1 MTANQCD
8 IGLIGLAVMGE
19 NLVLNMESKGF
30 SVAVFNRTTEV
41 TDKFAA
47 GRAKGKNIQPTRT
60 MEEFVGALKKP
71 RKAMIMVKAGG
82 PVDAVIGQLAPLLD
96 KGDVIVDG
104 GNSLFTDTQRRC
116 KDLEGRGIHF
126 VGCGVSG
133 GEEGALKGPSLM
145 PGGPRESWEI
155 IAPIFR
161 KIAAQVDGEP
171 CCRYMGPDGA
181 GHYVKMVHN
190 GIEYGDMQLICEAY
204 AIMKNVLGMEAPE
217 LAEIFTEW
225 NKGELDSYLIDI
237 TSQIFRKID
246 PETGKPL
253 VDVILDKAGQKG
265 TGMWTLQSAI
275 AQSVVISTINA
286 AVEARVISSR
296 KDERVAASKILPQ
309 PKPEKFTGDR
319 KKLIDAVGN
328 ALYASKIVSYAQGM
342 ELLGAA
348 SKQYDWNLN
357 FGDIATIWRGGCI
370 IRAKF
375 LNRIVD
381 AYARNP
387 PMRAIPHCTISCSIP
402 ILPTSSG
409 IRRTTGGSPSPP
421 QSSKA
426 SRCRRFLRR
435 WLTSIAIARRVCHRT
450 CCKRNATSLAR
461 TLTSGS
467 IKRAFFTP
475 NGSNPTTS
483 RSKNLLGRKNR
494 RRVTPASSH
503 SSVEAA
509 NRHSGSESAAVL
521 GYPVSGVT

>member
-47 GRAKGKNIQPTRT
+47 GPAQGKNIQPTRT
-60 MEEFVGALKKP
+60 IEEFLGALKKP
-71 RKAMIMVKAGG
+71 RKVMIMIKAGK
-82 PVDAVIGQLAPLLD
+82 PVDQVIGELVPFLE
-96 KGDVIVDG
+96 KGDVIIDG

-116 KDLEGRGIHF
+116 KDLEGKGIHF

-204 AIMKNVLGMEAPE
+204 AIMKHVLGMEAPE
-217 LAEIFTEW
+217 LGEIFTEW
-225 NKGELDSYLIDI
+225 NKGELDSYLIEI
-237 TSQIFRKID
+237 TSQIFRKLD

-309 PKPEKFTGDR
+309 PKPKKFSGDR
-319 KKLIDAVGN
+319 KKLIDAVRH

-348 SKQYDWNLN
+348 SKQYNWNLN

-381 AYARNP
+381 AYKRDSALHNLLLDSYFTDIIKNTQDNWR
-387 PMRAIPHCTISCSIP
+387 
-402 ILPTSSG
+402 
-409 IRRTTGGSPSPP
+409 
-421 QSSKA
+421 
-426 SRCRRFLRR
+426 
-435 WLTSIAIARRVCHRT
+435 IAVAAAVEQGV
-450 CCKRNATSLAR
+450 AVPAFSASLAYFD
-461 TLTSGS
+461 SY
-467 IKRAFFTP
+467 
-475 NGSNPTTS
+475 
-483 RSKNLLGRKNR
+483 RSERLPSNLLQAQRDFFGAHTYE
-494 RRVTPASSH
+494 RVDKPGVFHTEWIESDDKPVQKSAEPKPH
-503 SSVEAA
+503 EP
-509 NRHSGSESAAVL
+509 RHAGE
-521 GYPVSGVT
+521 

>member
-1 MTANQCD
+1 MSANQCD

-60 MEEFVGALKKP
+60 IEEFVDALKKP
-71 RKAMIMVKAGG
+71 RKAQIMVKAGA
-82 PVDAVIGQLAPLLD
+82 PVDAVIGQLAPLFD
-96 KGDVIVDG
+96 QGDVIIDG

-116 KDLEGRGIHF
+116 KELEGKGIHF
-126 VGCGVSG
+126 VGMGVSG

-155 IAPIFR
+155 IAPIYR

-204 AIMKNVLGMEAPE
+204 AILQDVIGMEAPE

-225 NKGELDSYLIDI
+225 NKSELDSYLIDI

-246 PETGKPL
+246 PDTGKAL

-309 PKPEKFTGDR
+309 PKPKKFTGDR
-319 KKLIDAVGN
+319 KKLIDAVRN

-342 ELLGAA
+342 ELLGTA
-348 SKQYDWNLN
+348 SKQYNWNLN

-375 LNRIVD
+375 LNRIVE
-381 AYARNP
+381 AYQRDP
-387 PMRAIPHCTISCSIP
+387 GLH
-402 ILPTSSG
+402 
-409 IRRTTGGSPSPP
+409 
-421 QSSKA
+421 
-426 SRCRRFLRR
+426 
-435 WLTSIAIARRVCHRT
+435 
-450 CCKRNATSLAR
+450 
-461 TLTSGS
+461 
-467 IKRAFFTP
+467 
-475 NGSNPTTS
+475 
-483 RSKNLLGRKNR
+483 NLLLDSYFTDIIENTQDNW
-494 RRVTPASSH
+494 RVA
-503 SSVEAA
+503 V
-509 NRHSGSESAAVL
+509 SAAVE
-521 GYPVSGVT
+521 YGVAVPAFAASLAYFDSYRSASLPANLLQAQRDFFGAHTYERVDKPGVFHTEWIESDQKPAQKSAEPKSSTPRHAGE

>member
-41 TDKFAA
+41 TEKFVA
-47 GRAKGKNIQPTRT
+47 GRAKGKNIRPAKT
-60 MEEFVGALKKP
+60 MEEFVSALKRP
-71 RKAMIMVKAGG
+71 RKAMIMIKAGK
-82 PVDAVIGQLAPLLD
+82 PVDQVIGELAPLFEKD
-96 KGDVIVDG
+96 DVIIDG

-116 KDLEGRGIHF
+116 KELENRGIHF

-145 PGGPRESWEI
+145 PGGSRESWEM

-204 AIMKNVLGMEAPE
+204 AILKDIVEMNDKE
-217 LAEIFTEW
+217 LAETFTEW

-237 TSQIFRKID
+237 TSQIFRKKD

-309 PKPEKFTGDR
+309 PKPKKFSGDR
-319 KKLIDAVGN
+319 KKLTDAVRN

-348 SKQYDWNLN
+348 SKQYNWNLN

-381 AYARNP
+381 AYNRDPAL
-387 PMRAIPHCTISCSIP
+387 H
-402 ILPTSSG
+402 
-409 IRRTTGGSPSPP
+409 
-421 QSSKA
+421 
-426 SRCRRFLRR
+426 
-435 WLTSIAIARRVCHRT
+435 
-450 CCKRNATSLAR
+450 
-461 TLTSGS
+461 
-467 IKRAFFTP
+467 
-475 NGSNPTTS
+475 
-483 RSKNLLGRKNR
+483 NLLLDPYFTDIIKNTQDNW
-494 RRVTPASSH
+494 RVAVSTAIEHGVAVPAF
-503 SSVEAA
+503 
-509 NRHSGSESAAVL
+509 SASL
-521 GYPVSGVT
+521 GYFDSYRSARLPSNLLQAQRDFFGAHTYERVDKPGVFHTEWMESDQKPVERSVQPKEPPARHAAE

>member
-1 MTANQCD
+1 MSANQCD

-41 TDKFAA
+41 TEKFAA
-47 GRAKGKNIQPTRT
+47 GRAKGKNIRPAKT
-60 MEEFVGALKKP
+60 MDEFVGALKRP
-71 RKAMIMVKAGG
+71 RKAMIMIKAGK
-82 PVDAVIGQLAPLLD
+82 PVDQVIGELVPLFEE
-96 KGDVIVDG
+96 GDVIIDG

-116 KDLEGRGIHF
+116 KDLESRGIHF

-133 GEEGALKGPSLM
+133 GEEGALKGPSLR
-145 PGGPRESWEI
+145 PGGARESWEM

-190 GIEYGDMQLICEAY
+190 GIEYGDMQLICESY
-204 AIMKNVLGMEAPE
+204 AILKDVVGMSNDE
-217 LAEIFTEW
+217 LADTYGEW

-309 PKPEKFTGDR
+309 PKPKKFTGD
-319 KKLIDAVGN
+319 
-328 ALYASKIVSYAQGM
+328 
-342 ELLGAA
+342 
-348 SKQYDWNLN
+348 
-357 FGDIATIWRGGCI
+357 
-370 IRAKF
+370 
-375 LNRIVD
+375 
-381 AYARNP
+381 
-387 PMRAIPHCTISCSIP
+387 
-402 ILPTSSG
+402 
-409 IRRTTGGSPSPP
+409 
-421 QSSKA
+421 
-426 SRCRRFLRR
+426 
-435 WLTSIAIARRVCHRT
+435 
-450 CCKRNATSLAR
+450 
-461 TLTSGS
+461 
-467 IKRAFFTP
+467 
-475 NGSNPTTS
+475 
-483 RSKNLLGRKNR
+483 
-494 RRVTPASSH
+494 
-503 SSVEAA
+503 
-509 NRHSGSESAAVL
+509 
-521 GYPVSGVT
+521 

>member
-19 NLVLNMESKGF
+19 NLVLNMDSKGF

-41 TDKFAA
+41 TEKFAA
-47 GRAKGKNIQPTRT
+47 GRGKGKNIRPTHT
-60 MEEFVGALKKP
+60 MEEFVAALKRP
-71 RKAMIMVKAGG
+71 RKAMIMVKAGA
-82 PVDAVIGQLAPLLD
+82 PVDAVIGQLAPLLE
-96 KGDVIVDG
+96 KGDVIIDG
-104 GNSLFTDTQRRC
+104 GNSLFTETQRRC
-116 KDLEGRGIHF
+116 KELEGKGIHF
-126 VGCGVSG
+126 VGMGVSG

-181 GHYVKMVHN
+181 GHYVKIVHN

-204 AIMKNVLGMEAPE
+204 AIMKNVLGMETPE

-246 PETGKPL
+246 PDTGKPL

-296 KDERVAASKILPQ
+296 KDERVASSKILPQ
-309 PKPEKFTGDR
+309 PKPKKFTGDR
-319 KKLIDAVGN
+319 KELIEAVRQ

-348 SKQYDWNLN
+348 SHQYNWKLN

-375 LNRIVD
+375 LNRIKEAFD
-381 AYARNP
+381 RSQQLEKLMLDPFFSSILEGSQANWRFALAL
-387 PMRAIPHCTISCSIP
+387 AIQAGVAVPAFS
-402 ILPTSSG
+402 
-409 IRRTTGGSPSPP
+409 
-421 QSSKA
+421 A
-426 SRCRRFLRR
+426 
-435 WLTSIAIARRVCHRT
+435 
-450 CCKRNATSLAR
+450 SLAYFDSYR
-461 TLTSGS
+461 QERLP
-467 IKRAFFTP
+467 A
-475 NGSNPTTS
+475 
-483 RSKNLLGRKNR
+483 NLLQAQRDFFGAHTYERIDKPGVFHTEWLESNQKSSEKPTEPK
-494 RRVTPASSH
+494 TPSQRH
-503 SSVEAA
+503 AA
-509 NRHSGSESAAVL
+509 E
-521 GYPVSGVT
+521 

>member
-1 MTANQCD
+1 MSTNQCD

-41 TDKFAA
+41 TERFAA
-47 GRAKGKNIQPTRT
+47 ARGKGKNILPART
-60 MEEFVGALKKP
+60 MEEFVAALKRP
-71 RKAMIMVKAGG
+71 RKAMIMVKAGT
-82 PVDAVIGQLAPLLD
+82 PVDAVIGQLAPLLE
-96 KGDVIVDG
+96 KGDVIIDG

-116 KDLEGRGIHF
+116 KDLEGKGIHF
-126 VGCGVSG
+126 VGMGVSG

-171 CCRYMGPDGA
+171 CCRYMGSDGA

-204 AIMKNVLGMEAPE
+204 AILKDVAGMEAKE
-217 LAEIFTEW
+217 LADTFTEW
-225 NKGELDSYLIDI
+225 NKGELDSYLIEI
-237 TSQIFRKID
+237 TSQIFRKLD
-246 PETGKPL
+246 PDTGKPL

-275 AQSVVISTINA
+275 KQSVVISTINA

-309 PKPEKFTGDR
+309 PKPKKFGGDR
-319 KKLIDAVGN
+319 AKLVAAVHD

-348 SKQYDWNLN
+348 SSEYKWNLN

-370 IRAKF
+370 IRAIF
-375 LNRIVD
+375 LNRIVE
-381 AYARNP
+381 AYQRDPALHNLLLDSYF
-387 PMRAIPHCTISCSIP
+387 T
-402 ILPTSSG
+402 G
-409 IRRTTGGSPSPP
+409 IVKKTQDNWRVAVATGT
-421 QSSKA
+421 
-426 SRCRRFLRR
+426 RLRR
-435 WLTSIAIARRVCHRT
+435 RRCGQT
-450 CCKRNATSLAR
+450 
-461 TLTSGS
+461 
-467 IKRAFFTP
+467 RA
-475 NGSNPTTS
+475 
-483 RSKNLLGRKNR
+483 
-494 RRVTPASSH
+494 
-503 SSVEAA
+503 
-509 NRHSGSESAAVL
+509 
-521 GYPVSGVT
+521 